1 MARGLGS
8 SDRRESP
15 MGAALPYDA
24 APTKAPAGSEPLA
37 DAETAEER
45 PTDEQLRHLVSE
57 LRDANDERHA
67 SEPSTPEYHSA
78 SRRVE
83 SIAHEVWRTAIVDE
97 LDAQEHA
104 ELD

>member
-1 MARGLGS
+1 
-8 SDRRESP
+8 
-15 MGAALPYDA
+15 
-24 APTKAPAGSEPLA
+24 
-37 DAETAEER
+37 
-45 PTDEQLRHLVSE
+45 LRQLVSE
-57 LRDANDERHA
+57 LRDANDDRHA

-83 SIAHEVWRTAIVDE
+83 SIAHEVWRTAIADE